1 MSQFFKGIKT
11 LLSVCSLGTWSRPC
25 ASPSWALGD
34 TAHHRS
40 SVCIPHTPANFL
52 QLQQQQQQQQSSIR
66 AVFIQ
71 GTMSLVFTVSMNQF
85 TLLLWSNTVYWCVC
99 VTIVSVTHWKI
110 SQTLMEGQTNT
121 PPGTSCAGAAPLI
134 CPCEFQELV
143 LHIRQTHCNVP
154 WVITHHTGSIVE
166 ISELHSDCIS

>member
-99 VTIVSVTHWKI
+99 VTIVSVTHWKNI
-110 SQTLMEGQTNT
+110 SDTDGRANKHTSRYELCRSRAPHLSMWV
-121 PPGTSCAGAAPLI
+121 PGARPS
-134 CPCEFQELV
+134 
-143 LHIRQTHCNVP
+143 H
-154 WVITHHTGSIVE
+154 
-166 ISELHSDCIS
+166 